1 MDFKS
6 QRKKDILLYAVDEYI
21 KRPQPITSAS
31 LSVKFNDI
39 STATLRNEL
48 NALEQMGYLQQLHTS
63 GGRIPTSLAY
73 RCYVNE
79 ILSTNKNKLNTT
91 SLQRVKDNYE
101 VKSVNLIST
110 LSSLAKRLSKVT
122 NCPTI
127 LVQHGIE
134 NLTIVDIKIIPLI
147 QKDALLLVETT
158 AGVIDDNLNLDPN
171 IESDACR
178 DASSY
183 LTEHFKGQTIKYM
196 VDNVAEVCL
205 KAGAQMFE
213 FKTLID
219 SVTTALQNVVK
230 TKLDISSE
238 NTSKMLNNITSS
250 EFDEAKDVLSFL
262 EDGEDVISAVTD
274 SNELNFVIGDENEND
289 KLKGGMMV
297 SAPIVID
304 GVSIASL
311 ALVGPKRV
319 DYGSLAAALK
329 FIINE
334 AENLNRKGD

>member
-1 MDFKS
+1 MEFKS
-6 QRKKDILLYAVDEYI
+6 KRKKDILLYAVDEYI

-31 LSVKFNDI
+31 LSAKFNDV

-63 GGRIPTSLAY
+63 GGRVPTSLAY
-73 RCYVNE
+73 RCYVND
-79 ILSTNKNKLNTT
+79 ILSSNKLNAK
-91 SLQRVKDNYE
+91 SLKQVKDNYE

-158 AGVIDDNLNLDPN
+158 AGVIDDNLSLDPDTD
-171 IESDACR
+171 IEACR
-178 DASSY
+178 DASTY
-183 LTEHFKGQTIKYM
+183 LTEQFRGKTIKYM

-205 KAGAQMFE
+205 RAGAQMFE

-219 SVTTALQNVVK
+219 SVTLALQNVVK

-238 NTSKMLNNITSS
+238 NTSKMLDNITSS

-262 EDGEDVISAVTD
+262 EDGEDVINAVTD
-274 SNELNFVIGDENEND
+274 SDELNFVIGEENEND

-329 FIINE
+329 FIVSQ
-334 AENLNRKGD
+334 AENINKKGD

>member
-1 MDFKS
+1 MEIKS

-21 KRPQPITSAS
+21 KKPQPITSAG
-31 LSVKFNDI
+31 LSVKFSDV

-63 GGRIPTSLAY
+63 GGRVPTSLAY

-79 ILSTNKNKLNTT
+79 ILTNSKLDVKA
-91 SLQRVKDNYE
+91 LQQVKDNYE
-101 VKSVNLIST
+101 VKSVNLVST

-158 AGVIDDNLNLDPN
+158 AGVIDDNLVLDPD
-171 IESDACR
+171 IDRDACR

-183 LTEHFKGQTIKYM
+183 LTEHFKGKTIKYM
-196 VDNVAEVCL
+196 VDNVADVCL
-205 KAGAQMFE
+205 RAGAQMFE
-213 FKTLID
+213 FKALID
-219 SVTTALQNVVK
+219 SVTLALQNVVK

-238 NTSKMLNNITSS
+238 NTSKVLNNITSS
-250 EFDEAKDVLSFL
+250 EFDEAKGVLSFL
-262 EDGEDVISAVTD
+262 EDGEDVINAVTD
-274 SNELNFVIGDENEND
+274 SAELSFVIGDENQND
-289 KLKGGMMV
+289 KLKGGMML
-297 SAPIVID
+297 SAPIIID
-304 GVSIASL
+304 GVSIASI

-329 FIINE
+329 FIVSQ
-334 AENLNRKGD
+334 AENLNKKGD

>member
-1 MDFKS
+1 MEFKS
-6 QRKKDILLYAVDEYI
+6 KRKKDILLYAVDEYI
-21 KRPQPITSAS
+21 RKPQPITSAS
-31 LSVKFNDI
+31 LSVKFNDV

-63 GGRIPTSLAY
+63 GGRVPTSLAY
-73 RCYVNE
+73 RCYVND
-79 ILSTNKNKLNTT
+79 ILSSNKLNAK
-91 SLQRVKDNYE
+91 SLKQVKDNYE

-110 LSSLAKRLSKVT
+110 LSSLAKRLSRVT

-158 AGVIDDNLNLDPN
+158 AGVIDDNLMLDPDTDR
-171 IESDACR
+171 DACR

-183 LTEHFKGQTIKYM
+183 LTEHFKGKTIKYM

-205 KAGAQMFE
+205 RAGAQMFQ

-219 SVTTALQNVVK
+219 SVTLALQNVVR
-230 TKLDISSE
+230 TKLDISE
-238 NTSKMLNNITSS
+238 NSSKMLDSITSS
-250 EFDEAKDVLSFL
+250 EFDEARDVLSFL
-262 EDGEDVISAVTD
+262 EDGEDVINAVTD
-274 SNELNFVIGDENEND
+274 KNELSFVIGEENEND
-289 KLKGGMMV
+289 KLKGGMML

-329 FIINE
+329 FIVSQ
-334 AENLNRKGD
+334 AENINKKGE

>member
-1 MDFKS
+1 MEFKS
-6 QRKKDILLYAVDEYI
+6 QRKKEILLYAVDEYI
-21 KRPQPITSAS
+21 KRPQPITSAG
-31 LSVKFNDI
+31 LSAKFNDV

-73 RCYVNE
+73 RCYVND
-79 ILSTNKNKLNTT
+79 ILSSNKLDIN
-91 SLQRVKDNYE
+91 SLQQVKDNYD
-101 VKSVNLIST
+101 VKSVNLVST

-158 AGVIDDNLNLDPN
+158 AGVIDDNLTLDPDTDR
-171 IESDACR
+171 DACR
-178 DASSY
+178 DASIY

-196 VDNVAEVCL
+196 IANVAEVCL
-205 KAGAQMFE
+205 RAGAQMFE

-219 SVTTALQNVVK
+219 SITFALQNVIK
-230 TKLDISSE
+230 TKLDITSE
-238 NTSKMLNNITSS
+238 NTSKLLDNITSS
-250 EFDEAKDVLSFL
+250 EFDDAKDVLSFL
-262 EDGEDVISAVTD
+262 EDGEDVINAVTD
-274 SNELNFVIGDENEND
+274 KDELSFVIGEENEHN
-289 KLKGGMMV
+289 KLKGGMML
-297 SAPIVID
+297 SSPIVID

-319 DYGSLAAALK
+319 DYRSLATALK
-329 FIINE
+329 FIVGQ
-334 AENLNRKGD
+334 AENLNKDK

>member
-1 MDFKS
+1 MEFKS
-6 QRKKDILLYAVDEYI
+6 QRKKEILLYAVDEYI
-21 KRPQPITSAS
+21 KKPQPITSAG

-63 GGRIPTSLAY
+63 GGRVPTSLAY
-73 RCYVNE
+73 RCYVND
-79 ILSTNKNKLNTT
+79 ILSSNQLNVDKL
-91 SLQRVKDNYE
+91 QQVKDNYE
-101 VKSVNLIST
+101 IKSVNLIST

-158 AGVIDDNLNLDPN
+158 AGVIDDNLSINPD
-171 IESDACR
+171 IDRDACN

-205 KAGAQMFE
+205 RAGAQMFQ
-213 FKTLID
+213 FKALID

-230 TKLDISSE
+230 TKLDISTG
-238 NTSKMLNNITSS
+238 NTSKMLDNITSS
-250 EFDEAKDVLSFL
+250 EYDEAKDVLSFL
-262 EDGEDVISAVTD
+262 EDGEEVINAVTD
-274 SNELNFVIGDENEND
+274 RDELNFVIGEENTND
-289 KLKGGMMV
+289 KLKGGMML
-297 SAPIVID
+297 SAPIIID

-329 FIINE
+329 FIVSQ
-334 AENLNRKGD
+334 AENLNKDK

>member
-1 MDFKS
+1 MEFKS
-6 QRKKDILLYAVDEYI
+6 QRKKEILLYAVDEYI
-21 KRPQPITSAS
+21 KKPQPITSAG
-31 LSVKFNDI
+31 LSAKFSDV

-73 RCYVNE
+73 RCYVND
-79 ILSTNKNKLNTT
+79 ILTNNKLDVKA
-91 SLQRVKDNYE
+91 LQQVKDNYE
-101 VKSVNLIST
+101 SKSVNLIST

-158 AGVIDDNLNLDPN
+158 AGVIDDNLSLDPDTG
-171 IESDACR
+171 IDVCR

-183 LTEHFKGQTIKYM
+183 LTEHFKGKTIKYM

-205 KAGAQMFE
+205 RAGAQMFE

-219 SVTTALQNVVK
+219 GVTSALQNVVK
-230 TKLDISSE
+230 TKLDISNE
-238 NTSKMLNNITSS
+238 NASKMLNNITSS
-250 EFDEAKDVLSFL
+250 EFDEAKGVLSFL
-262 EDGEDVISAVTD
+262 EDGEDVINAVTD
-274 SNELNFVIGDENEND
+274 KDELNFVIGEENEND
-289 KLKGGMMV
+289 KLKGGMML

-329 FIINE
+329 FIVNE
-334 AENLNRKGD
+334 AENLSKDK

>member
-1 MDFKS
+1 MEFKS
-6 QRKKDILLYAVDEYI
+6 QRKKEILLYAVDEYI
-21 KRPQPITSAS
+21 KKPQPITSAG
-31 LSVKFNDI
+31 LSARFNDV

-63 GGRIPTSLAY
+63 GGRVPTSLAY
-73 RCYVNE
+73 RCYVND
-79 ILSTNKNKLNTT
+79 ILNNNKLDVN
-91 SLQRVKDNYE
+91 SLQQVKDNYE
-101 VKSVNLIST
+101 AKSVNLIST
-110 LSSLAKRLSKVT
+110 LSALAKRLSKVT

-158 AGVIDDNLNLDPN
+158 AGVIDDNLSLDPDTG
-171 IESDACR
+171 IDVCR

-183 LTEHFKGQTIKYM
+183 LTEHFKGKTIKYM

-205 KAGAQMFE
+205 RAGAQMFE

-219 SVTTALQNVVK
+219 GVTSALQNVVK
-230 TKLDISSE
+230 TKLDISNE
-238 NTSKMLNNITSS
+238 NASKMLNNITSS
-250 EFDEAKDVLSFL
+250 EFDEAKGVLSFL
-262 EDGEDVISAVTD
+262 EDGEDVINAVTD
-274 SNELNFVIGDENEND
+274 KDELNFVIGEENEND
-289 KLKGGMMV
+289 KLKGGMML

-311 ALVGPKRV
+311 VLVGPKRV

-329 FIINE
+329 FIVNE
-334 AENLNRKGD
+334 AENLSKDN

>member
-1 MDFKS
+1 MEFKS
-6 QRKKDILLYAVDEYI
+6 KRKKDILLYAVDEYI

-31 LSVKFNDI
+31 LSAKFNDV

-63 GGRIPTSLAY
+63 GGRTPTSLAY
-73 RCYVNE
+73 RCYVND
-79 ILSTNKNKLNTT
+79 ILLSNKLNAK
-91 SLQRVKDNYE
+91 SLKQVKDNYE

-158 AGVIDDNLNLDPN
+158 AGVIDDNLSLDPDTD
-171 IESDACR
+171 IEACR
-178 DASSY
+178 DASTY
-183 LTEHFKGQTIKYM
+183 LTEQFRGKTIKYM

-205 KAGAQMFE
+205 RAGAQMFE

-219 SVTTALQNVVK
+219 SVTLALQNVVK

-238 NTSKMLNNITSS
+238 NTSKMLDNITSS

-262 EDGEDVISAVTD
+262 EDGEDVINAVTD
-274 SNELNFVIGDENEND
+274 SDELNFVIGEENEND

-329 FIINE
+329 FIVSQ
-334 AENLNRKGD
+334 AENINKKGD

>member
-1 MDFKS
+1 MEEFKS
-6 QRKKDILLYAVDEYI
+6 KRKKDILLYAVDEYI
-21 KRPQPITSAS
+21 KKPQPITSAS
-31 LSVKFNDI
+31 LSAKFKDV

-73 RCYVNE
+73 RCYVND
-79 ILSTNKNKLNTT
+79 ILSSNKIDAS
-91 SLQRVKDNYE
+91 SLKRVKDNYE
-101 VKSVNLIST
+101 MKSVNLIST

-158 AGVIDDNLNLDPN
+158 VGVIDDNLTLDPDTDR
-171 IESDACR
+171 DACR
-178 DASSY
+178 DASTY
-183 LTEHFKGQTIKYM
+183 LTEHFKGKTIKFM
-196 VDNVAEVCL
+196 VDNIAQVCL
-205 KAGAQMFE
+205 KAGAQMFQ

-219 SVTTALQNVVK
+219 SVTLALQNVVK

-238 NTSKMLNNITSS
+238 NTSKMLNSITSS
-250 EFDEAKDVLSFL
+250 EYDDAKDVLSFL
-262 EDGEDVISAVTD
+262 EDGEEVINAVTAP
-274 SNELNFVIGDENEND
+274 EQLNFIIGEENKND
-289 KLKGGMMV
+289 KLKGGMLL
-297 SAPIVID
+297 SAPIIID

-319 DYGSLAAALK
+319 DYGSLATALK
-329 FIINE
+329 FIVSQV
-334 AENLNRKGD
+334 ENISNKGE

>member
-1 MDFKS
+1 MEFKS
-6 QRKKDILLYAVDEYI
+6 QRKKEILLYAVDEYI
-21 KRPQPITSAS
+21 KKPQPITSAG

-63 GGRIPTSLAY
+63 GGRVPTSLAY
-73 RCYVNE
+73 RCYVND
-79 ILSTNKNKLNTT
+79 ILSSNKLNVDK
-91 SLQRVKDNYE
+91 LQQVKDNYE
-101 VKSVNLIST
+101 IKSVNLIST

-158 AGVIDDNLNLDPN
+158 AGVIDDNLSINPD
-171 IESDACR
+171 IDRDACN

-205 KAGAQMFE
+205 RAGAQMFQ
-213 FKTLID
+213 FKALID

-230 TKLDISSE
+230 TKLDISTG
-238 NTSKMLNNITSS
+238 NTSKMLDNITSS
-250 EFDEAKDVLSFL
+250 EYDEAKDVLSFL
-262 EDGEDVISAVTD
+262 EDGEEVINAVTD
-274 SNELNFVIGDENEND
+274 RDELNFVIGEENTND
-289 KLKGGMMV
+289 KLKGGMML

-329 FIINE
+329 FIVSQ
-334 AENLNRKGD
+334 AENLNKDK

>member
-1 MDFKS
+1 MEFKS
-6 QRKKDILLYAVDEYI
+6 QRKKEILLYAVDEYI
-21 KRPQPITSAS
+21 KKPQPITSAG
-31 LSVKFNDI
+31 LSAKFNDV

-63 GGRIPTSLAY
+63 GGRVPTSLAY
-73 RCYVNE
+73 RCYVND
-79 ILSTNKNKLNTT
+79 ILSNNKLDVKA
-91 SLQRVKDNYE
+91 LQQVKDNYE
-101 VKSVNLIST
+101 SKSVNLIST
-110 LSSLAKRLSKVT
+110 LSSLAKRLSRVT

-158 AGVIDDNLNLDPN
+158 AGVIDDNISLDPDT
-171 IESDACR
+171 SRDACR

-183 LTEHFKGQTIKYM
+183 LTEHFKGQTIKFM

-205 KAGAQMFE
+205 RAGAQMFE

-238 NTSKMLNNITSS
+238 NTSKMLDNITSS
-250 EFDEAKDVLSFL
+250 EYDEAKDVLSFL
-262 EDGEDVISAVTD
+262 EDGDEVISAVSD
-274 SNELNFVIGDENEND
+274 SQELNFVIGDENEND
-289 KLKGGMMV
+289 KLKGGMML

-329 FIINE
+329 FIVNE
-334 AENLNRKGD
+334 AENLSKDK

>member
-1 MDFKS
+1 MEFKS
-6 QRKKDILLYAVDEYI
+6 RRKKDILLYAVDEYI
-21 KRPQPITSAS
+21 KKPQPITSAG
-31 LSVKFNDI
+31 LSVKFGDI

-79 ILSTNKNKLNTT
+79 ILINNKLNIK
-91 SLQRVKDNYE
+91 SLQQVKDNYE

-147 QKDALLLVETT
+147 QKDALLLIETT
-158 AGVIDDNLNLDPN
+158 AGVIDDNLVLDPD
-171 IESDACR
+171 ITSEACK
-178 DASSY
+178 DASIY
-183 LTEHFKGQTIKYM
+183 LTEHFKGKTIKYM

-205 KAGAQMFE
+205 RAGAQMFE

-219 SVTTALQNVVK
+219 SVTLALQNVIK
-230 TKLDISSE
+230 TKLDISSS
-238 NTSKMLNNITSS
+238 NTSKMLENITSS
-250 EFDEAKDVLSFL
+250 EFDEAKGVLSFL
-262 EDGEDVISAVTD
+262 EDGEEVINAVTD
-274 SNELNFVIGDENEND
+274 SDELNFVIGEENQND

-329 FIINE
+329 FIVSQ
-334 AENLNRKGD
+334 AENLNKNK

>member
-1 MDFKS
+1 MEFKS
-6 QRKKDILLYAVDEYI
+6 QRKKEILLYAVDEYI
-21 KRPQPITSAS
+21 KKPQPITSAG
-31 LSVKFNDI
+31 LSVKFSDI

-63 GGRIPTSLAY
+63 GGRVPTSLAY
-73 RCYVNE
+73 RCYVND
-79 ILSTNKNKLNTT
+79 ILSSNKLNVDK
-91 SLQRVKDNYE
+91 LQQVKDNYE
-101 VKSVNLIST
+101 IKSVNLIST

-158 AGVIDDNLNLDPN
+158 AGVIDDNLSINPD
-171 IESDACR
+171 IDRDACN

-205 KAGAQMFE
+205 RAGAQMFQ
-213 FKTLID
+213 FKALID

-230 TKLDISSE
+230 TKLDISTG
-238 NTSKMLNNITSS
+238 NTSKMLDNITSS
-250 EFDEAKDVLSFL
+250 EYDEAKDVLSFL
-262 EDGEDVISAVTD
+262 EDGEEVINTVTD
-274 SNELNFVIGDENEND
+274 RDELNFVIGEENTND
-289 KLKGGMMV
+289 KLKGGMML

-329 FIINE
+329 FIVSQ
-334 AENLNRKGD
+334 AENLNKDK

>member
-1 MDFKS
+1 VEFKS

-21 KRPQPITSAS
+21 KKPQPITSAG
-31 LSVKFNDI
+31 LSVKFDDV

-63 GGRIPTSLAY
+63 GGRVPTSLAY
-73 RCYVNE
+73 RCYVND
-79 ILSTNKNKLNTT
+79 ILSSNKLDIK
-91 SLQRVKDNYE
+91 SLQQVKDNYE

-110 LSSLAKRLSKVT
+110 LSSLAKRLSRVT

-134 NLTIVDIKIIPLI
+134 NLTIVDIKIISLI

-158 AGVIDDNLNLDPN
+158 AGVIDDNLTLDPDTDR
-171 IESDACR
+171 DACR

-205 KAGAQMFE
+205 KAGAQMFQ

-219 SVTTALQNVVK
+219 SVTLALQNVVK

-238 NTSKMLNNITSS
+238 NTSKMLDSITSS
-250 EFDEAKDVLSFL
+250 EFDEAKGVLSFL
-262 EDGEDVISAVTD
+262 EDGEDVINAVTD
-274 SNELNFVIGDENEND
+274 SDELNFVIGDENEND
-289 KLKGGMMV
+289 KLKGGMML

-329 FIINE
+329 FIISQ

>member
-1 MDFKS
+1 MEFKS
-6 QRKKDILLYAVDEYI
+6 KRKKDILIYAVDEYI
-21 KRPQPITSAS
+21 KKPQPITSAG
-31 LSVKFNDI
+31 LSAKFSDV

-63 GGRIPTSLAY
+63 GGRVPTSLAY
-73 RCYVNE
+73 RCYVND
-79 ILSTNKNKLNTT
+79 ILTSNKLDIN
-91 SLQRVKDNYE
+91 SLQQVKDNYE
-101 VKSVNLIST
+101 AKSVNLISA

-134 NLTIVDIKIIPLI
+134 NLKIVDIKIIPLI

-158 AGVIDDNLNLDPN
+158 AGVIDDNLSLDPD
-171 IESDACR
+171 ITQDACK

-183 LTEHFKGQTIKYM
+183 LTEHFNGRTIKYM
-196 VDNVAEVCL
+196 VDNIAEVCL
-205 KAGAQMFE
+205 RAGAQMFE
-213 FKTLID
+213 FKNLID
-219 SVTTALQNVVK
+219 SVTMALQNVVK

-238 NTSKMLNNITSS
+238 NTSKMLDNITSS
-250 EFDEAKDVLSFL
+250 EYDEAKDVLSFL
-262 EDGEDVISAVTD
+262 EDGDEVINAVGD
-274 SNELNFVIGDENEND
+274 SDELSFVIGDENQND
-289 KLKGGMMV
+289 KLKSGMML
-297 SAPIVID
+297 SAPIIID

-329 FIINE
+329 FIVGQ
-334 AENLNRKGD
+334 AENLNKN

>member
-1 MDFKS
+1 MEFKS
-6 QRKKDILLYAVDEYI
+6 KRKKDILLYAVDEYI
-21 KRPQPITSAS
+21 RKPQPITSAG
-31 LSVKFNDI
+31 LSVKFNDV

-63 GGRIPTSLAY
+63 GGRVPTSLAY
-73 RCYVNE
+73 RCYVND
-79 ILSTNKNKLNTT
+79 ILSSNKINA
-91 SLQRVKDNYE
+91 SVLQQVKDNYE
-101 VKSVNLIST
+101 VKSINLISA

-134 NLTIVDIKIIPLI
+134 NLTIVDVKIIPLI
-147 QKDALLLVETT
+147 QKDALLLVETP
-158 AGVIDDNLNLDPN
+158 AGVIDDNLSLDPDTDR
-171 IESDACR
+171 DACR

-183 LTEHFKGQTIKYM
+183 LTEHFKGKTIKYM

-205 KAGAQMFE
+205 KAGAQMFQ

-219 SVTTALQNVVK
+219 SVTEALQNVVK
-230 TKLDISSE
+230 TKLDISSG
-238 NTSKMLNNITSS
+238 NTSKLLDSITSS

-262 EDGEDVISAVTD
+262 EDGEEVINAVTD
-274 SNELNFVIGDENEND
+274 SEELNFVIGEENEND

-297 SAPIVID
+297 SSPIIID
-304 GVSIASL
+304 GVSIASI

-319 DYGSLAAALK
+319 DYRSLSAALK
-329 FIINE
+329 FIVSQ
-334 AENLNRKGD
+334 AENLNKDKQ

>member
-1 MDFKS
+1 MEIKS
-6 QRKKDILLYAVDEYI
+6 QRKKDILIYAVDEYI
-21 KRPQPITSAS
+21 KRPQPITSAG
-31 LSVKFNDI
+31 LSAKFSDV

-73 RCYVNE
+73 RCYVND
-79 ILSTNKNKLNTT
+79 ILTNNKFDIK
-91 SLQRVKDNYE
+91 SLKQVKDNYE
-101 VKSVNLIST
+101 SKSVNLIST

-158 AGVIDDNLNLDPN
+158 AGVIDDNLNLDPD
-171 IESDACR
+171 IDRDACR
-178 DASSY
+178 DASIY
-183 LTEHFKGQTIKYM
+183 LTDQFNGKTIKYM

-205 KAGAQMFE
+205 RAGAQMFQ

-219 SVTTALQNVVK
+219 SITLALQNVVK

-238 NTSKMLNNITSS
+238 NTSKMLSNITSS

-274 SNELNFVIGDENEND
+274 KAELSFVIGDENQND
-289 KLKGGMMV
+289 KLKGGMML

-329 FIINE
+329 FIVSQ
-334 AENLNRKGD
+334 AENLNKGN